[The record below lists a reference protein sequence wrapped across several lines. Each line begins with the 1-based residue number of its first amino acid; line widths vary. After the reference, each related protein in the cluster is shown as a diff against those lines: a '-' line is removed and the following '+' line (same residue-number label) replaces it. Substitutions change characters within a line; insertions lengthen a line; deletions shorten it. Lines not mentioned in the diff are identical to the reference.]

1 MQSSWQRNPVEW
13 KRLVS
18 QVSLSCSRVNSEV
31 QSSERDGLLGQFVM
45 QLTMTSSWVRDGL
58 IRSVCCTAK
67 LTKYSI
73 KLTVTMQ
80 LNERDWLTRSVCHAV
95 ELTRD
100 AVEWTRNAVELTMI
114 CSWVK
119 ETGLVRSV
127 CHTVKL
133 TRNAVELTVACSWV
147 KETGWW
153 GHFIWYHFQF
163 CGQGY
168 HKDLSSPRFHFTTG
182 VILCLTSPWYTVMVD
197 WA

>member
-45 QLTMTSSWVRDGL
+45 QLTMTSSWVKETGWLGQFVVQPNWRNIQSSWQWQCSWMKETGWL
-58 IRSVCCTAK
+58 GQFVMQLSWQE
-67 LTKYSI
+67 
-73 KLTVTMQ
+73 MQ
-80 LNERDWLTRSVCHAV
+80 LNGQEMQLSWQWY
-95 ELTRD
+95 
-100 AVEWTRNAVELTMI
+100 AVEW
-114 CSWVK
+114 K
-119 ETGLVRSV
+119 TGLVRSV

-168 HKDLSSPRFHFTTG
+168 HKDLSSPRFHFMTG